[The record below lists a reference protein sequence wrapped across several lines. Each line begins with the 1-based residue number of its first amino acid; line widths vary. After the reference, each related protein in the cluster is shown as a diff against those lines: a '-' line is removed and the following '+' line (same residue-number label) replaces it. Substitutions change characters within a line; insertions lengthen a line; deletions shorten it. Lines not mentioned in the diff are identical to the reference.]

1 MPEIGHQSRKIQ
13 YGNISACLEAVDRR
27 DPHARALGQVLML
40 HIGRQAQFLETPR
53 NRLQLLDGRFEQ
65 KLVGAI
71 PKNCRALLKSH
82 NEANE
87 DVGAPAELGY
97 PSSN

>member
-1 MPEIGHQSRKIQ
+1 
-13 YGNISACLEAVDRR
+13 
-27 DPHARALGQVLML
+27 
-40 HIGRQAQFLETPR
+40 
-53 NRLQLLDGRFEQ
+53 LLDGRFEQ